1 MRVGWPDLPNR
12 LARPLKRQTAGQDS
26 APPDAPCP
34 CNHDVASLSGSEKA
48 RSPESRRA
56 GHSGLSSGTL
66 RPVPCAWEPLWGLGA
81 AASTWLHVCRPRPL
95 PLVPFQHFSS
105 VKGSSLILPKVP
117 CSGECFSYVGK
128 EAIFGFGSTGLGS
141 HPFPL
146 GPCGPPTSGCS
157 PWAVLQPDC
166 HARGPSRVTTRWLCL
181 CVFTCSAPR
190 CHGTHLGAFEDPA
203 THHVRGVEWLFRCT
217 GHPQR

>member
-56 GHSGLSSGTL
+56 GHSGLSSSAL

-81 AASTWLHVCRPRPL
+81 AASTWLHVCGPRPL
-95 PLVPFQHFSS
+95 PLVSSFQHFSS

-141 HPFPL
+141 HCFLSACVGL
-146 GPCGPPTSGCS
+146 GRLAAPRGRCCSQTATLGARAVSPRGGCASAPSLAAHLVVTVPTSG
-157 PWAVLQPDC
+157 
-166 HARGPSRVTTRWLCL
+166 PSGTRRHTT
-181 CVFTCSAPR
+181 
-190 CHGTHLGAFEDPA
+190 
-203 THHVRGVEWLFRCT
+203 
-217 GHPQR
+217 